1 MSNKRRLYTVYY
13 ISVNCSTCFGW
24 LIHPSS
30 EALITVIAASGT
42 GQTVSATF
50 RCRGADGMAVPTSPV
65 GMAVPTSPVGMAV
78 PISPRQREVAET
90 V

>member
-1 MSNKRRLYTVYY
+1 
-13 ISVNCSTCFGW
+13 
-24 LIHPSS
+24 
-30 EALITVIAASGT
+30 
-42 GQTVSATF
+42 
-50 RCRGADGMAVPTSPV
+50 MAVPTSPV